1 MDDEAKV
8 VLPIDQGLDAD
19 LADQLAYLESF
30 NKHHFRPNT
39 YLHKWWGRRCGTT
52 FRLILK
58 GLVDDPAAQ
67 SYYAPGG
74 LEGKVILDPMIG
86 GGTTLHEAI
95 RMGANVV
102 GADIDPIPVLQAR
115 ATLTD
120 LPLSRLGVGFER
132 FHAAVSASIDE
143 LFMTDCPECDR
154 WTPFRFALY
163 GLRRRC
169 KCREVVVVDS
179 LTIRQEP
186 DGRLLQLCPAC
197 GSLDHLGQHVC
208 SRVGPAMIVAK
219 QERACAECGEHFR
232 DIRDVPYY
240 KRYRLL
246 ALSGHCPAHG
256 LFFRPPTLRD
266 LERLAEADARRPQ
279 LPFDHTAFQ
288 VNGGDKS
295 IQLRRRGIISYLD
308 LFSSRQLCY
317 LSDAIT
323 NLPDDDL
330 ALRQKL
336 ALLVSTS
343 LEFNSML
350 CGYKGVA
357 RRRAGAVRHA
367 FSHHGYAFPYT
378 ALEANPV
385 YPQAVSGSLRKLY
398 QTRLERARRWAVA
411 PRERLVNHDEAEFV
425 TIDGEH
431 DSGHEIHTAT
441 ELASGQRRFLL
452 LQQSAVSLPLPDRS
466 VDAVVTDPPYYDS
479 IQYTDLAEYFRV
491 WLRCMLP
498 DVADWDYDSTAVAV
512 NSERNGQD
520 DGYLATLSA
529 IFLESGRVLRPGSG
543 RLIFTYHHWR
553 PRAWAT
559 LTIALRRAGYRLL
572 TYDVVH
578 AEHPMSVHIN
588 NMKALTHDAILVL
601 AQEGQGTTLNWKSPP
616 LPLPRQSRDFTAG
629 CAALLGWS
637 LAQPHV
643 SDVMTYRM
651 WEGAVSGRR

>member
-1 MDDEAKV
+1 MTYDAEK

-19 LADQLAYLESF
+19 LADQLAHLESY

-58 GLVDDPAAQ
+58 GLVEDPAAQ

-102 GADIDPIPVLQAR
+102 GADIDPIPVLQAQ
-115 ATLTD
+115 ATLTE
-120 LPLSRLGVGFER
+120 LPLSRLGSGFER
-132 FHAAVSASIDE
+132 FHSAVSASIDAN
-143 LFMTDCPECDR
+143 FMTTCPECEVP
-154 WTPFRFALY
+154 TPFWFALY

-169 KCREVVVVDS
+169 GCREVIVVDS
-179 LTIRQEP
+179 LTVRQEP
-186 DGRLLQLCPAC
+186 DGSLLQLCPEC
-197 GSLDHLGQHVC
+197 GSLDHFGQHLC
-208 SRVGPAMIVAK
+208 SVTGSAKIVTK
-219 QERACAECGEHFR
+219 QERMCAECGERFR
-232 DIRDVPYY
+232 DFLDVPYFQ
-240 KRYRLL
+240 RYRLL
-246 ALSGHCPAHG
+246 VLSGHCPAHG
-256 LFFRPPTLRD
+256 LFFRSPTVLD
-266 LERLAEADARRPQ
+266 HDRLGQANARRAE
-279 LPFDHTAFQ
+279 LPFEDAAFH

-295 IQLRRRGIISYLD
+295 IQLLRRGITSYLD

-317 LSDAIT
+317 LGEAIT
-323 NLPDDDL
+323 NLPDDDPVVRL
-330 ALRQKL
+330 KL

-343 LEFNSML
+343 LEFNSLL

-398 QTRLERARRWAVA
+398 AARLERARQWAVA
-411 PRERLVNHDEAEFV
+411 PRERIIDDDKVAFV
-425 TIDGEH
+425 TIAGER
-431 DSGHEIHTAT
+431 DSGEEIHSAT
-441 ELASGQRRFLL
+441 ELASGQRRFMLCR
-452 LQQSAVSLPLPDRS
+452 QSSVSLPLPDQS
-466 VDAVVTDPPYYDS
+466 IDAVVTDPPYYDS

-498 DVADWDYDSTAVAV
+498 EVTDWDYDAAAVAV
-512 NSERNGQD
+512 NSERNGED
-520 DGYLATLSA
+520 DHYLATLSG
-529 IFLESGRVLRPGSG
+529 IFVESARVLRPESG

-572 TYDVVH
+572 NYEVVH

-601 AQEGQGTTLNWKSPP
+601 GSKGFGSSRNWQPPP
-616 LPLPRQSRDFTAG
+616 LPLARHSREFTAG
-629 CAALLGWS
+629 CAALLGWA
-637 LAQPHV
+637 LAQPEV